1 MPISEFLMSV
11 DDFQNPKVIK
21 NTDAVSTLL
30 IRLLLLEPG
39 MLQSHPD
46 AGVGLISRFRYSVET
61 EAPNLQSEFQKQ
73 IEKYLP
79 QFQGATI
86 SVKVKNQ
93 TFIIGV
99 QIDEA
104 IYGIYYNTETS
115 EITSNHTDLL
125 DL

>member
-79 QFQGATI
+79 QFQGATV